1 MSQPLLQ
8 NTLLISAL
16 WGLGTAGVA
25 GYVLSTA
32 RQVTYVTLADGRQQE
47 RTIPLLFRLMLPLA
61 QNALPFTRHRIM
73 ARTRTMTERKLI
85 SAGYEGLL
93 NADELLAM
101 RVLLPAVIGPLW
113 CALIIFGLGAVPG
126 KLGAAMVQNQALF
139 CIVGALIMFMYPMT
153 WLRKM
158 VSARHMSMQ
167 RSLPFVL
174 DLLTLSVEAGMD
186 FMTALNRTVQRERS
200 LSALGEEL
208 LRVIRQIQLG
218 KTRKQALT
226 SMILRVDQADI
237 TAVFSS
243 LIQADELGVSIGSI
257 LRIQSIQVRQ
267 KRFDRAEKMANEAP
281 VKMLFPLM
289 FFIFPSVFL
298 ILLGPVVMKLVDQGG
313 F

>member
-1 MSQPLLQ
+1 MTIPIEHHALSLLW
-8 NTLLISAL
+8 AL
-16 WGLGTAGVA
+16 ATAGIA
-25 GYVLSTA
+25 AYVLSVA
-32 RQVTYVTLADGRQQE
+32 QQVTYVTLADGRQQE
-47 RTIPLLFRLMLPLA
+47 RAIPLLFRLMLPLVH
-61 QNALPFTRHRIM
+61 NVLPLTRKKFL
-73 ARTRTMTERKLI
+73 ARTRGVTQGKLV
-85 SAGYEGLL
+85 SAGYEGLM

-101 RVLLPAVIGPLW
+101 RVLLPAVVGPFW
-113 CALIIFGLGAVPG
+113 CAIVIFGLGSIPG
-126 KLGAAMVQNQALF
+126 RLGASLDKNQLVF
-139 CIVGALIMFMYPMT
+139 CVMGLLVLHLYPVT
-153 WLRKM
+153 WLRR
-158 VSARHMSMQ
+158 VLQARHVSLQ

-186 FMTALNRTVQRERS
+186 FMTALQRTVQQQRV
-200 LSALGEEL
+200 LSPLGEEL

-218 KTRKQALT
+218 KTRKQALQ
-226 SMILRVDQADI
+226 SMITRVSHPDI

-257 LRIQSIQVRQ
+257 LRIQSNQVRS

-298 ILLGPVVMKLVDQGG
+298 ILLGPVIMKLANQGG